1 MPSRDSHSSASRIG
15 LGTIILGIVII
26 EACAAR
32 GHVEPPAA
40 DASNATTP
48 ASRGLVTS
56 HVVDFIEV
64 ERTLSR
70 GATGDTTERESVR
83 TTVEE
88 RLVPLADGGR
98 GLMRISSGHYAAG
111 DFTDTLVMH
120 RDGLAPV
127 WERLRYPQQRY
138 AKEIEYGDASLHQVN
153 RLGDSTQSFQKRFT
167 LPVFAFSEVD
177 LVVRSLPYASG
188 YRTILPLYS
197 EGDDSLEMDTVAVVG
212 RAGHGWT
219 VRFADPAIVA
229 TYVIDSTLR
238 RVTQYD
244 VMSRRNGAHARRVVS
259 EGRATSGGT

>member
-1 MPSRDSHSSASRIG
+1 MQSRNSYSIAPSIAFASIV
-15 LGTIILGIVII
+15 LGVVII
-26 EACAAR
+26 DACAAR
-32 GHVEPPAA
+32 GHTETSVAESANP
-40 DASNATTP
+40 TTP

-56 HVVDFIEV
+56 HVVDFSEV
-64 ERTLSR
+64 QRTLSR
-70 GATGDTTERESVR
+70 AATGDTTEHESVR

-88 RLVPLADGGR
+88 RLIPLADGGR
-98 GLMRISSGHYAAG
+98 GLMRISSGHYSAG

-127 WERLRYPQQRY
+127 WERLRYRRQRY

-153 RLGDSTQSFQKRFT
+153 HLGDSTRSFEKRFS

-188 YRTILPLYS
+188 YHTILPLYS
-197 EGDDSLEMDTVAVVG
+197 EGDDSLEIDTVAVVG

-229 TYVIDSTLR
+229 TYVIDSTSR

-244 VMSRRNGAHARRVVS
+244 VTSRRNGARARRVVS
-259 EGRATSGGT
+259 RDGATSGGT